1 MVNAVLSMGAKLEW
15 VNVGDNYTAFGKGSL
30 DFVRSDNG
38 QRYRVTYDDADQ
50 DRAWVH
56 FPKEMHVPEDMLVLD
71 VLSKEVAIN
80 FGCRLQGMIGRFDLD
95 PLGLGG
101 VAWAELELS
110 NSPSNEY
117 SGAGTLIRRDTGV
130 QA

>member
-1 MVNAVLSMGAKLEW
+1 MANAMEIELDW
-15 VNVGDNYTAFGKGSL
+15 VNVGDNYTAFGKGTL

-56 FPKEMHVPEDMLVLD
+56 FPKDMRVPEDMLVLD
-71 VLSKEVAIN
+71 VLSKEVATN
-80 FGCRLQGMIGRFDLD
+80 FGCRLHGMIGRFDLD

-101 VAWAELELS
+101 VAWAQLEIS
-110 NSPSNEY
+110 NSPSIEY
-117 SGAGTLIRRDTGV
+117 FGGGTLIRRDAG
-130 QA
+130 AA